1 MDSPEPVF
9 VVVNLFAQMAA
20 FDRQGIEDDL
30 DEALSEKDL
39 GEVTGG
45 GSWIG
50 KAKSGPQC
58 NIDLEVT
65 NFEKALKVI
74 RRVLRKFKVDPRTE
88 IVRYD
93 PEMSYSVYET

>member
-1 MDSPEPVF
+1 MNATEPVF
-9 VVVNLFAQMAA
+9 VVVNLFSQMAPL
-20 FDRQGIEDDL
+20 DRHAIEDDL
-30 DEALSEKDL
+30 DEALGDKDL

-65 NFEKALKVI
+65 DFDKALKVI
-74 RRVLRKFKVDPRTE
+74 RRVLRKLKVDPRTE

-93 PEMSYSVYET
+93 PEVRHSVYEE